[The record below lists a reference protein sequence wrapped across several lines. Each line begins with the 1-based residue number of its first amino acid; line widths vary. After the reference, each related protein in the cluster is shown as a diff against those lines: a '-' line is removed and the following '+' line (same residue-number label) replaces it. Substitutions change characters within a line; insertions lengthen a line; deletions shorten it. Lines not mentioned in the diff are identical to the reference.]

1 MSLLI
6 NFTQEKYLQNSL
18 YVLRIISY
26 PTMEKSNIIQRINQ
40 VKKKMRAK
48 RLVKGSQKISERKP
62 KDQ

>member
-48 RLVKGSQKISERKP
+48 RLVKGNQKISERSEY
-62 KDQ
+62 